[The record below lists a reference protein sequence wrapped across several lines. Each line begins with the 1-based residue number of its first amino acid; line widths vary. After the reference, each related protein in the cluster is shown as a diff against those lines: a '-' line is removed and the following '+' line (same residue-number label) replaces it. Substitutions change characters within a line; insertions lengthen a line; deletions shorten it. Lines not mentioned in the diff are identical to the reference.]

1 MMNFV
6 VRTASPAM
14 QAALEQ
20 SMKELAAAKPKA
32 GFGRQSSVAAA
43 AEVDSG
49 AAEVDSGA
57 ALTRTFSAE
66 MYDKMLENPM
76 LVGAQRENIQ
86 VWLFLCVCLSVE
98 R

>member
-49 AAEVDSGA
+49 AA
-57 ALTRTFSAE
+57 LTRTFSAE